1 MILEIID
8 LLRLEFIYG
17 ENMKGEAF
25 LLAAVIISVALV
37 AMFQPM
43 RSEYL
48 IKQKQLLQNEFFS
61 SIFENIFNEIKNSIY
76 FSYDNFDS
84 MILNSYDFLNFSQ
97 TIANQKTMDLKSL
110 VLILKA
116 DGNNQI
122 NVTAINFLSDNLH
135 LNLTLNE
142 TQNSILILP
151 QYTINSTNFTYVAG
165 ETYFL
170 SIEYEDIKREI
181 EIETQ
186 ANKELYLIYVDIC
199 LSWGEDKSRK
209 IKYFFMS

>member
-1 MILEIID
+1 
-8 LLRLEFIYG
+8 
-17 ENMKGEAF
+17 MKGEAF

-48 IKQKQLLQNEFFS
+48 IKQKQLLQTEFFS
-61 SIFENIFNEIKNSIY
+61 SIFENIFSEIKNSIY
-76 FSYDNFDS
+76 FSYDDFDL

-97 TIANQKTMDLKSL
+97 KIANQKTMDLKSL

-116 DGNNQI
+116 DGNNRI
-122 NVTAINFLSDNLH
+122 NVTAINFLSDNFH
-135 LNLTLNE
+135 LNLTFNE

-151 QYTINSTNFTYVAG
+151 QYTINSTNFTYIAG

-170 SIEYEDIKREI
+170 SIEYENVRREI

-186 ANKELYLIYVDIC
+186 ANKEFYLVYVDIC

>member
-1 MILEIID
+1 
-8 LLRLEFIYG
+8 
-17 ENMKGEAF
+17 MKGEAF

-48 IKQKQLLQNEFFS
+48 VKQKQLLQSEFFLDT
-61 SIFENIFNEIKNSIY
+61 FENIFNEIKNSIY
-76 FSYDNFDS
+76 FSYDDFDS
-84 MILNSYDFLNFSQ
+84 MILNSHDFLNFSQ
-97 TIANQKTMDLKSL
+97 KMANQKTMDLKSL
-110 VLILKA
+110 VLILKV
-116 DGNNQI
+116 DENNQI

-135 LNLTLNE
+135 LDLTFNE

-151 QYTINSTNFTYVAG
+151 QYTINSTNFTYIAG

-170 SIEYEDIKREI
+170 SIEYENVRREI

-186 ANKELYLIYVDIC
+186 ANKEFYLVYVDIC